1 MDRRAF
7 LAFGGAALA
16 SAAIG
21 CRKPYGVPGTV
32 RIGYLANLTHGPMI
46 VALATQRIQ
55 RALPGVTIETRTFR
69 AGPRVCEALLGNAID
84 LGVSGPGPIVS
95 MHARHEG
102 NPLAI
107 LTGVASGGASLIVI
121 PPIKSPADLAGKRV
135 ASVQIGSTQDVSLRK
150 WLAKN
155 GLVSKERGGD
165 VIVDALAPAN
175 VMEEMRRGSIAA
187 AWMTEPWATRVI
199 SEGIAVRMH
208 DERDLWPEHRFPT
221 ALLVARR
228 PFYDARRAEAEAVV
242 RAVREEIARVQT
254 DNAAVKALTFG
265 EIKRL
270 TGKGLPQ
277 KVVDAA
283 WQRVDYLTDS
293 LPTELTQMAR
303 DAEELGYMP
312 RADVRGLFV

>member
-16 SAAIG
+16 SAALG
-21 CRKPYGVPGTV
+21 CRKPSGVPGTV
-32 RIGYLANLTHGPMI
+32 RIGFLANLTHAPML

-102 NPLAI
+102 RPLAI
-107 LTGVASGGASLIVI
+107 LTGVASGGASLIAL
-121 PPIKSPADLAGKRV
+121 PSIKSPADLAGKRV

-150 WLAKN
+150 WMSRN
-155 GLVSKERGGD
+155 GLVAKERGGD
-165 VIVDALAPAN
+165 VVVDAMAPAN
-175 VMEEMRRGSIAA
+175 VMEQMRRGAVAA
-187 AWMTEPWATRVI
+187 AWITEPWATRIVT
-199 SEGIAVRMH
+199 EGVALRMH
-208 DERDLWPEHRFPT
+208 DERELWPERRFPS

-228 PFYDARRAEAEAVV
+228 PFYDARRSEAEAVV
-242 RAVREEIARVQT
+242 RSVAEEIARVQL
-254 DNAAVKALTFG
+254 DNAAVKSLTFS

-277 KVVDAA
+277 QVVDAA
-283 WQRVDYLTDS
+283 WTRVDYLTDP
-293 LPTELTQMAR
+293 LPKELARMAR

-312 RADVRGLFV
+312 RTDVGALFV